1 MLPGLLLSMAAASA
15 LTLPPDCGIATWRA
29 GPSLVRVELDR
40 GGKLNA
46 LTRSMW
52 EALDAVLEDTDDALL
67 ITSGDAKAFSAGADV
82 NAVASEPVDE
92 RRDFLRLEYET
103 LEKLQEREAP
113 TVAVADGLAFGAGA
127 GVFMACDER
136 IVTERSRLAMPE
148 CRIGIVPDAGALR
161 FLTKHCE
168 PAVARYLALTGV
180 PLNAHDLYK
189 TGLATRYV
197 PDKEDLGLDQLY
209 AELSSAPA
217 GELTTPLDRRGV
229 EAPRRLE
236 SGLFN
241 EATLQAVRDAFQQGN
256 SVEAV
261 RADLE
266 TAREAAKK
274 LQGSCGWATREAAD
288 GVLDVL
294 DAAADGLQKGCPAAL
309 AVTLDAID
317 RLAARR
323 GDADPA
329 AARYGRRVELAANAR
344 LGGAPDFAE
353 GVACVVGKRRGERPK
368 WSNDASLVG
377 AIARAVDGLG
387 DETSLGDVVAGAR
400 G

>member
-1 MLPGLLLSMAAASA
+1 MTRTMLLSLLTMAAASA
-15 LTLPPDCGIATWRA
+15 LTLPPDCGVATWRA

-103 LEKLQEREAP
+103 LEKLQERQAP

-127 GVFMACDER
+127 GVFMACGER

-217 GELTTPLDRRGV
+217 GELATPLDRRGV
-229 EAPRRLE
+229 DAPRRLE

-241 EATLQAVRDAFQQGN
+241 EATLQAVRDAFEEGTT
-256 SVEAV
+256 VDAV

-294 DAAADGLQKGCPAAL
+294 DAAA
-309 AVTLDAID
+309 
-317 RLAARR
+317 
-323 GDADPA
+323 
-329 AARYGRRVELAANAR
+329 ARYGRRVELAANAR

-353 GVACVVGKRRGERPK
+353 GVACVVGARRGERPK

-377 AIARAVDGLG
+377 AIQRAVDGLG
-387 DETSLGDVVAGAR
+387 DETSLGDVVLGAR